1 MSSPPSPGS
10 LDGLRILDLSRIL
23 AGPTATQLM
32 GDLGADV
39 IKVERPLK
47 GDDTRSWGPPF
58 VPDINGNDSDLSAY
72 FLSANRN
79 KRSIAIDLSTDEGA
93 ALIKR
98 LAAISD
104 VVVENYKPGDLARR
118 GIGYDDIRK
127 LKPDIIWCAISGFG
141 QTGPYADRIGY
152 DFLIQAMGGIMSIT
166 GEPDGRPLK
175 VGLGIA
181 DVMCGMYAAVG
192 ILAALRHRDRSG
204 QGQYIDLSLYDTQV
218 AWLINAATNHLV
230 SGKVP
235 GRIGNRHPNIAPYQ
249 TFQTSDGEIAIAVG
263 NDRQFGRFCA
273 AIGRAELAWDER
285 FHRNPDRVNNV
296 DALDRLITESLM
308 SDTAKNWEARLIS
321 AEIPAGRVAT
331 IGQALSDPQTLARE
345 MVVPMRTADGWR
357 VNLLGNPLNMSA
369 TPIKY
374 DHPPPHV
381 DQHRAEILAGL
392 IAREDPASHHSV
404 IESLDP
410 LDLLSGWNGRGR
422 EDREIL
428 SLMQRLIVKLFSR
441 FSRHLVG

>member
-1 MSSPPSPGS
+1 MSIPPSPGS

-39 IKVERPLK
+39 IKVERPVA

-79 KRSIAIDLSTDEGA
+79 KRSIAIDLSTDEGV
-93 ALIKR
+93 ALVKR

-104 VVVENYKPGDLARR
+104 VIVENYKPGDLARR

-181 DVMCGMYAAVG
+181 DVMCGMYATVG
-192 ILAALRHRDRSG
+192 TLAALRHRDRTG
-204 QGQYIDLSLYDTQV
+204 EGQYIDLSLYDTQV

-249 TFQTSDGEIAIAVG
+249 TFRTADGEIAIAVG
-263 NDRQFGRFCA
+263 NDPQFARLCIEIARPLLAEDQRF
-273 AIGRAELAWDER
+273 R
-285 FHRNPDRVNNV
+285 RNRDRVVNV
-296 DALDRLITESLM
+296 EMLDEAITEALM
-308 SDTAKNWEARLIS
+308 ADTAKNWVRRLTA
-321 AEIPAGRVAT
+321 AEIPVGQVAT
-331 IGQALSDPQTLARE
+331 VDEVLTDPHTIARE
-345 MVVPMRTADGWR
+345 MVVTVTNEQGEEVR
-357 VNLLGNPLNMSA
+357 LLGNPLKMSA
-369 TPIKY
+369 TPVRY
-374 DHPPPHV
+374 DRSPPHL
-381 DQHRAEILAGL
+381 DQ
-392 IAREDPASHHSV
+392 
-404 IESLDP
+404 
-410 LDLLSGWNGRGR
+410 
-422 EDREIL
+422 DRDKIL
-428 SLMQRLIVKLFSR
+428 SEMLDVEGK
-441 FSRHLVG
+441 

>member
-1 MSSPPSPGS
+1 MPIQPSPGS
-10 LDGLRILDLSRIL
+10 LDGLRVLDLSRIL

-39 IKVERPLK
+39 IKVERPVT

-58 VPDINGNDSDLSAY
+58 VVDADGKDSDLSAY

-79 KRSIAIDLSTDEGA
+79 KRSIAIDLSTDEGV
-93 ALIKR
+93 ALVKR

-118 GIGYDDIRK
+118 SIGYDDIRK
-127 LKPDIIWCAISGFG
+127 LRPDIIWCAISGFG

-192 ILAALRHRDRSG
+192 TLAALRHRDRTG
-204 QGQYIDLSLYDTQV
+204 EGQYIDLSLYDTQV

-249 TFQTSDGEIAIAVG
+249 TFRTADGEIAIAVG
-263 NDRQFGRFCA
+263 NDRQFARLCIEIA
-273 AIGRAELAWDER
+273 RPRLAEDER
-285 FHRNPDRVNNV
+285 FRRNRDRVVNV
-296 DALDRLITESLM
+296 EVLDEAITEALLM
-308 SDTAKNWEARLIS
+308 DTAKNWVERLTA
-321 AEIPAGRVAT
+321 AEIPAGQVAT
-331 IGQALSDPQTLARE
+331 MDEVLTDPHTIARE
-345 MVVPMRTADGWR
+345 MVVTMRNEENEQVR
-357 VNLLGNPLNMSA
+357 LLGNPLKMSA
-369 TPIKY
+369 TPVRY
-374 DHPPPHV
+374 DRSPPHL
-381 DQHRAEILAGL
+381 DQ
-392 IAREDPASHHSV
+392 
-404 IESLDP
+404 
-410 LDLLSGWNGRGR
+410 
-422 EDREIL
+422 DRDTIL
-428 SLMQRLIVKLFSR
+428 SEALAARSGNIKAFP
-441 FSRHLVG
+441 